1 MNKKECEAIILEKL
15 REIRAAVD
23 EYSGKK
29 DTHLNL
35 CVSVS
40 NTGEKA
46 LNYYHAFNQ
55 HWPGGEDEATPINLT
70 VFDKEEKK

>member
-1 MNKKECEAIILEKL
+1 MNKQECEAIILEKL

-29 DTHLNL
+29 DTHLVL
-35 CVSVS
+35 SVGANGS
-40 NTGEKA
+40 DTP
-46 LNYYHAFNQ
+46 NYYSAFNQ

-70 VFDKEEKK
+70 VFEKEEEGKK